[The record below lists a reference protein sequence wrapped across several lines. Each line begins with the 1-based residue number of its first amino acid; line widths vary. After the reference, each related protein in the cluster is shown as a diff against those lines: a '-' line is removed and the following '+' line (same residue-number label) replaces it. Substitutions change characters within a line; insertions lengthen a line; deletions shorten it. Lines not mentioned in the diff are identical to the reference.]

1 LFHPFSFTQVSFER
15 KGRLVPPNPMS
26 KGAETLI
33 VNSQQVLPLAKVAVE
48 AHALGD
54 PKRRDDASLDL
65 LAALSGSFEVRRS
78 SLRD

>member
-1 LFHPFSFTQVSFER
+1 
-15 KGRLVPPNPMS
+15 MS

-33 VNSQQVLPLAKVAVE
+33 ADSQQLLPLAIVALK

-54 PKRRDDASLDL
+54 PEARNDAPLDL